1 MLIRKVPN
9 GQGVAIRTK
18 DIKVSAVLVS
28 HPAATSNRFQLVLR
42 CGKGN
47 CKGGVFMSKETTNVI
62 SKANFS
68 SLSRLKE
75 TKVLTFCGM
84 MGALAIL
91 LGYVATIKFGQYIRV
106 GFSGL
111 PNQVVD
117 YLFGPWIGAIFGGA
131 MDIIKWFI
139 SGDGN
144 FFPGFTIT
152 AMLGAIIYGLFTFN
166 HPLKLW
172 RIIASQLTVKIVC
185 NLILNTLWL
194 NMLYGQAIAAI
205 LPGRIVSNLVML
217 PIDTFITY
225 ALLKVVSKV
234 IKPHFDQNRM

>member
-1 MLIRKVPN
+1 
-9 GQGVAIRTK
+9 
-18 DIKVSAVLVS
+18 
-28 HPAATSNRFQLVLR
+28 
-42 CGKGN
+42 
-47 CKGGVFMSKETTNVI
+47 MSKEQTVAVTKTN
-62 SKANFS
+62 SFGQSAKLS

-84 MGALAIL
+84 MGALAVI
-91 LGYVATIKFGQYIRV
+91 LGYVATIKVGQYIRI

-131 MDIIKWFI
+131 MDIIKWFA

-152 AMLGAIIYGLFTFN
+152 AMLGAVIYGLFLYN
-166 HPLKLW
+166 KPLKIGNVIL
-172 RIIASQLTVKIVC
+172 SQLTVKIVC
-185 NLILNTLWL
+185 NIILNTLWL

-205 LPGRIVSNLVML
+205 LPGRIVSNAVML
-217 PIDTFITY
+217 PIDCVIMY
-225 ALLKVVSKV
+225 AMLKVVAKV
-234 IKPHFDQNRM
+234 IKPHFE

>member
-1 MLIRKVPN
+1 MSSE
-9 GQGVAIRTK
+9 Q
-18 DIKVSAVLVS
+18 SVLTANEKSVMQKS
-28 HPAATSNRFQLVLR
+28 QL
-42 CGKGN
+42 
-47 CKGGVFMSKETTNVI
+47 
-62 SKANFS
+62 S

-84 MGALAIL
+84 MGALAVV
-91 LGYVATIKFGQYIRV
+91 LGYVATIKVGQYIRI

-131 MDIIKWFI
+131 MDVIKWFA

-152 AMLGAIIYGLFTFN
+152 AMLGAVIYGFFLYKKPVKIVN
-166 HPLKLW
+166 VVL
-172 RIIASQLTVKIVC
+172 SQLVVKIVC
-185 NLILNTLWL
+185 NIVLNTLWL

-205 LPGRIVSNLVML
+205 LPGRLLSNAVML
-217 PIDTFITY
+217 PIDSFIMY
-225 ALLKVVSKV
+225 AMLKVVNKV
-234 IKPHFDQNRM
+234 IRPYFD

>member
-1 MLIRKVPN
+1 MSN
-9 GQGVAIRTK
+9 EQ
-18 DIKVSAVLVS
+18 SVL
-28 HPAATSNRFQLVLR
+28 T
-42 CGKGN
+42 
-47 CKGGVFMSKETTNVI
+47 
-62 SKANFS
+62 ANEKSVMQKSQFS

-84 MGALAIL
+84 MGALAVV
-91 LGYVATIKFGQYIRV
+91 LGYVATIKVGQYIRI

-131 MDIIKWFI
+131 MDVIKWFA

-152 AMLGAIIYGLFTFN
+152 AMLGAVIYGFFLYKKPVKIVNVVF
-166 HPLKLW
+166 
-172 RIIASQLTVKIVC
+172 SQLVVKIVC
-185 NLILNTLWL
+185 NIVLNTLWL

-205 LPGRIVSNLVML
+205 LPGRLLSNAVML
-217 PIDTFITY
+217 PIDSFIMY
-225 ALLKVVSKV
+225 AMLKVVNKV
-234 IKPHFDQNRM
+234 IRPYFD